1 MIVETKLAPEDQ
13 PRMLVK
19 EPLEVECRKFYVLY
33 ANIEAHGHMGSCPGY
48 VFLFLQGKATKPRE
62 DEFRERIRR
71 ILERTLAGEARMERT
86 LAGEARMET
95 YKDRIAGRKQV
106 RERRRA
112 RIERGTGD
120 VPEEPGNKNDEQVAV
135 RRADSYVAVTSK
147 RTNTKRQE

>member
-1 MIVETKLAPEDQ
+1 
-13 PRMLVK
+13 
-19 EPLEVECRKFYVLY
+19 
-33 ANIEAHGHMGSCPGY
+33 
-48 VFLFLQGKATKPRE
+48 
-62 DEFRERIRR
+62 
-71 ILERTLAGEARMERT
+71 MERT

-135 RRADSYVAVTSK
+135 RRADSYVAVTSQS
-147 RTNTKRQE
+147 TNTKRQK